1 MEKPSESSK
10 TYLSEALFALLQKK
24 PLKEITNKEIT
35 DKAGFS
41 HITIYRNFP
50 NKEAIVA
57 YYLKNTYKRLKDK
70 WQNDAD
76 AIYQIFTFFY
86 KQKEII
92 EILYRND
99 LEHLLLSSLLES
111 LEYRDN
117 DDLTSALAKK
127 SLAYLLF
134 AWCDEWYLR
143 GMKPSPEKMAALF
156 KKARENDQL

>member
-1 MEKPSESSK
+1 M
-10 TYLSEALFALLQKK
+10 L
-24 PLKEITNKEIT
+24 
-35 DKAGFS
+35 
-41 HITIYRNFP
+41 HIDLAHHHF
-50 NKEAIVA
+50 
-57 YYLKNTYKRLKDK
+57 KRLKDK

-117 DDLTSALAKK
+117 DDLTSSLAKK

-143 GMKPSPEKMAALF
+143 GMKPSPEKVAALF
-156 KKARENDQL
+156 KKARGMLSYKHIKRV